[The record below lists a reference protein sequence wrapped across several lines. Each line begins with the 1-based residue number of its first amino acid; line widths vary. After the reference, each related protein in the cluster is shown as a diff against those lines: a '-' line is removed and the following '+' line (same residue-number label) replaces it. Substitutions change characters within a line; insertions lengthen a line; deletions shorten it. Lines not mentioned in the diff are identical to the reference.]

1 MKTTR
6 YVLLGTACVLFG
18 AAFLRATQS
27 GDWLAAVVG
36 AAVLLGCAGVIGKLM
51 ERA

>member
-27 GDWLAAVVG
+27 GDWVAAVIG
-36 AAVLLGCAGVIGKLM
+36 AAFFVELAGLIGKLM

>member
-27 GDWLAAVVG
+27 GDWLAAVAG
-36 AAVLLGCAGVIGKLM
+36 AALMLGGAGLIGKLM
-51 ERA
+51 KRA